1 MHPLVAQSLAP
12 LPMPLGTVP
21 ETADQDDARRL
32 WRPYA
37 CAFPGCHA
45 RWRFRS
51 EMTRHLRIH
60 TRERPFVCPFEG
72 CTKAF
77 TQKFALQSH
86 LHSHTGTS
94 PFACFWGDCTKR
106 FTHKQYLQRHLHAH
120 TGRKAFVCCHNE
132 CGQAFVES
140 AALREHQRVHTGQR
154 PFVCRREDCR
164 QAFAQSSTL
173 RAHLRIHSGSR
184 PYACVFE
191 GCEKAFRQQST
202 LQSHLSCHT
211 RAKPY
216 SCSWPL
222 CNKRFA
228 QRYYLTKHLH
238 THRGDTACRGGHN
251 QGRQNTGRPFALPP
265 QPLCHSRQ
273 GPQGPGAS
281 FGGAAQAVHALAP
294 HRPPDRLVADRP
306 DLFVADSLYTRS
318 PAPVA
323 QPITTARNTARLAD
337 DSLGHDADPSCWTP
351 ERQEAAWKRIQACLE
366 EVDEAFW
373 QGLMA
378 PSAREQH
385 QPSWPH
391 WPPP

>member
-1 MHPLVAQSLAP
+1 MHSLVAQSLAP
-12 LPMPLGTVP
+12 LPMPLC
-21 ETADQDDARRL
+21 TALDTARQDDARRL

-51 EMTRHLRIH
+51 EMTRHLRLH
-60 TRERPFVCPFEG
+60 TRERPFVCPWEG

-77 TQKFALQSH
+77 SQKFTLQSH

-106 FTHKQYLQRHLHAH
+106 FTHKQYLQRHLHTH

-140 AALREHQRVHTGQR
+140 AALREHQRIHTARR

-191 GCEKAFRQQST
+191 GCEKAFKQHST
-202 LQSHLSCHT
+202 LQSHLRCHS

-222 CNKRFA
+222 CNKRFT
-228 QRYYLTKHLH
+228 QGYDLTKHLH
-238 THRGDTACRGGHN
+238 THRGDTAGSGEHN
-251 QGRQNTGRPFALPP
+251 PGVENTGRPLLAH
-265 QPLCHSRQ
+265 PLCHA
-273 GPQGPGAS
+273 PATGPGV
-281 FGGAAQAVHALAP
+281 AAQAVHALAP
-294 HRPPDRLVADRP
+294 HRPPELLVADRP
-306 DLFVADSLYTRS
+306 ELFVANSLYTRS

-323 QPITTARNTARLAD
+323 QPITIARSTARVAD
-337 DSLGHDADPSCWTP
+337 DSLGHDADPSYWTP
-351 ERQEAAWKRIQACLE
+351 ERQEAAWKRIAACLE

-373 QGLMA
+373 QGLMTPA
-378 PSAREQH
+378 SREKHPLPS
-385 QPSWPH
+385 PH